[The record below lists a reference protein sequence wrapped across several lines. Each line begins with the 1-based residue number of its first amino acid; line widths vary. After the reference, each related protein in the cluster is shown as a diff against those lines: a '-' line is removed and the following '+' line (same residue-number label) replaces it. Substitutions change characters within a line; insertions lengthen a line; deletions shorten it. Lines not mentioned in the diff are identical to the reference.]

1 MHCMPFYLAPVAA
14 RQIAVGPVPAGHVT
28 ACLQSTMIFFAR
40 DRLIIVSDDI
50 SVLFKIFYKKTENIL
65 FLVYINNNG
74 RLQKGEIVM
83 KRLVAFIL
91 TLLFLLGL
99 IVSCNLTNGDD
110 KNKDTP
116 VGYLRIEVPMIQTG
130 DINQ

>member
-1 MHCMPFYLAPVAA
+1 
-14 RQIAVGPVPAGHVT
+14 
-28 ACLQSTMIFFAR
+28 
-40 DRLIIVSDDI
+40 
-50 SVLFKIFYKKTENIL
+50 
-65 FLVYINNNG
+65 
-74 RLQKGEIVM
+74 M

-91 TLLFLLGL
+91 TLLFLLGV